1 MIRINTDEL
10 DRLTETFIQLESD
23 VDNALGKSTM
33 LRNEMLDDTEFMAHP
48 RSEEIITIMDSSIN
62 NLISLNEDIGSV
74 ESLFRKVKEDFTDN
88 ENELIKAIEEI
99 NNKLDAIRSQL
110 DATISSNQV
119 VVLDRS
125 EELRPVNEVEKMVTG
140 NATELELANISAL
153 SQLAKEETEVKE
165 IKDKE

>member
-119 VVLDRS
+119 VVFDRS

>member
-48 RSEEIITIMDSSIN
+48 RSEEIITIMDSSIS

-125 EELRPVNEVEKMVTG
+125 EEFRPVNEVEKMVTG

>member
-1 MIRINTDEL
+1 MIKVNTDEL
-10 DRLTETFIQLESD
+10 DRLTETFIQLEYD
-23 VDNALGKSTM
+23 VDNVLGKSTM
-33 LRNEMLDDTEFMAHP
+33 LRNEMLDDTDFMAHP
-48 RSEEIITIMDSSIN
+48 KSEDIILIMDSSIN
-62 NLISLNEDIGSV
+62 NLISLNEDICSV

-99 NNKLDAIRSQL
+99 NNKLDAIRGQL

-125 EELRPVNEVEKMVTG
+125 EELRPVNEVEQFVTG

-153 SQLAKEETEVKE
+153 SQLAKQETEVKE